1 MSIKKNPESV
11 EMYLETILKLSQK
24 KPEVHSIDIAN
35 EMGFSKPSVSVAMK
49 NLREEELITMDE
61 LNHIHLTDKGK
72 KIAETILER
81 HSVLTALFKNLGV
94 DPKIAEEDACRIE
107 HFISDETFSAI
118 KRHASEKLNGQF

>member
-72 KIAETILER
+72 KIAE
-81 HSVLTALFKNLGV
+81 
-94 DPKIAEEDACRIE
+94 EDACRIE